1 MLRINTPKDYGF
13 DRPLFKLH
21 TKGSCWKYTLDIW
34 KLRIVFYRRPNL
46 PKHDYWGRKIR
57 CINFNW
63 G

>member
-1 MLRINTPKDYGF
+1 MTSFR
-13 DRPLFKLH
+13 LH

-34 KLRIVFYRRPNL
+34 KLRIVFYRQPNT
-46 PKHDYWGRKIR
+46 PKYDCWGRKIR